1 MADLLKAKLNQ
12 YRNQEK
18 IKPCA
23 PKVVGKNVGFFV
35 PIQGPHTG
43 IDEATPAGKS

>member
-12 YRNQEK
+12 YRNQGK

-23 PKVVGKNVGFFV
+23 PKVVGKNVWFFA
-35 PIQGPHTG
+35 PIQGRTRALMRQHLR
-43 IDEATPAGKS
+43 AKS